1 MKGLV
6 AVRFTPIK
14 GYTTYY
20 QLLHPD
26 QTFCWMKTKVM
37 TLPDRTSGL
46 FKWWVSSS
54 RSSYAFAICLT
65 AILLAY
71 RIQLTMGLLS
81 SSVRPFDFN
90 PGSHLLEFVL
100 TFLPCDLALI
110 LGCFLMAW
118 FFSLLPNLF
127 YQFRIAR
134 LLNVAGLISLNLV
147 ILVLLII
154 HAAHIRL
161 LFDAQTGLDTAM
173 IREVWLNI
181 PVAELLKFIR
191 IKEAL
196 LLLLPLGLFWLV
208 LFLPLSLRLWVV
220 RISILL
226 IILLP
231 SFWVFAANDR
241 TQQIPREIRL
251 NPPLFLFS
259 DVVDRAFARYPG
271 QNKEPV
277 RLKENDSRL
286 PSIGSIQPPSFKPV
300 KWLPPKSTQPWNVV
314 FVIMESVG
322 TRYVFD
328 TGYGH
333 PMPMPFLHQL
343 TKEGWYLRN
352 HYTTSNISN
361 KAIFSLLSGLYDFF
375 NRETYS
381 IKPEAGVPSL
391 YNFLAGSH
399 DSFIVT
405 PSPITWYF
413 PTAFIKNSGIPE
425 IYSYD
430 NLNLKVKEEYHSLG
444 HYIGRDETQT
454 VDFFIQRLNRARE
467 PFLGI
472 YLSFA
477 AHLPYFDYGPDYRI
491 REDDGRS
498 INRYYNNLNLLD
510 HMIRR
515 IYDNLKEK
523 GLLERTI
530 FVIVGDHGQA
540 FGQHHPD
547 NFMHYRYSYNENLE
561 APAIL
566 YQPALFEPRTVDVAT
581 NHVDLLPTLLDA
593 MRVPY
598 DPALFDGESL
608 FQNKLGRKYI
618 FSYGYEESISSL
630 DTHDQI
636 KVQYSL
642 KKNKCSA
649 FDLKVDPEE
658 KKPLDCSSYPSQLV
672 ALRSFVSSHDE
683 SLVQYSASI
692 REKKDYQGHKH
703 PMQ

>member
-1 MKGLV
+1 
-6 AVRFTPIK
+6 
-14 GYTTYY
+14 
-20 QLLHPD
+20 
-26 QTFCWMKTKVM
+26 M
-37 TLPDRTSGL
+37 TLRERTSGL
-46 FKWWVSSS
+46 FKWMVSSG

-71 RIQLTMGLLS
+71 RIQLTVGLFS
-81 SSVRPFDFN
+81 SPVRPFDFN
-90 PGSHLLEFVL
+90 PGSHFLGMML
-100 TFLPCDLALI
+100 TFLSCDLALI
-110 LGCFLMAW
+110 LGSFLMAW

-127 YQFRIAR
+127 HQARIVR

-173 IREVWLNI
+173 IREVWFNI

-208 LFLPLSLRLWVV
+208 LFLPLSLRRWVV
-220 RISILL
+220 RISLLL
-226 IILLP
+226 ILLLP
-231 SFWVFAANDR
+231 SLWLVAANDR
-241 TQQIPREIRL
+241 TQQIPPEIRL

-259 DVVDRAFARYPG
+259 DVVDQAFARYPG
-271 QNKEPV
+271 RDGKPMH
-277 RLKENDSRL
+277 LKEIHSGL
-286 PSIGSIQPPSFKPV
+286 PQTGSIQPPSFKSV
-300 KWLPPKSTQPWNVV
+300 KWLPPRSARPWNVV
-314 FVIMESVG
+314 FIILESVG
-322 TRYVFD
+322 TRYAFD
-328 TGYGH
+328 TGYGQ

-361 KAIFSLLSGLYDFF
+361 KAIFSLLSGRYDFF
-375 NRETYS
+375 NRETYG

-391 YNFLAGSH
+391 YNFLEGSH

-405 PSPITWYF
+405 PTPITWYF
-413 PTAFIKNSGIPE
+413 PAAFIKNSGILE

-454 VDFFIQRLNRARE
+454 IDFFIQRLNRARE

-510 HMIRR
+510 HMIKR

-523 GLLERTI
+523 GLLERTVL
-530 FVIVGDHGQA
+530 VIVGDHGQA

-566 YQPALFEPRTVDVAT
+566 YQPALFEPRSVDVAT
-581 NHVDLLPTLLDA
+581 HHVDLLPTLLDA
-593 MRVPY
+593 MWVPY

-608 FQNKLGRKYI
+608 FQNKLARKYI
-618 FSYGYEESISSL
+618 FFYGYEESISSL
-630 DTHDQI
+630 DTRDRI

-642 KKNKCSA
+642 KKNRCWA
-649 FDLKVDPEE
+649 FDLKVDSEE
-658 KKPLDCSSYPSQLV
+658 KNPLDCSSYLTQLED
-672 ALRSFVSSHDE
+672 LHNFVNSHDA
-683 SLVQYSASI
+683 SLVQYKASI
-692 REKKDYQGHKH
+692 REKKADRGHRP